1 MKIRRLIPGC
11 LLLLALLPA
20 PAPAQ
25 LARAVVEQPAFE
37 KLARGDGYTIRRY
50 PACVVAQV
58 TIPAGTPEA
67 MNRGFSPLAEYIF
80 GNNTAQSKIAMTS
93 PVVQEAAPAE
103 RVAMTSPV
111 LQESASAEDPAT
123 GDQVVQFVMP
133 AKYTLETL
141 PTPKDPQ
148 VTLTT
153 REAQTYAVTKFS
165 WRGLEKHFRKKEA
178 ALRKALERDGITVTG
193 SPVYARF
200 DPPWSLPIFRRNE
213 VMIPIDY
220 PAEAPA
226 P

>member
-1 MKIRRLIPGC
+1 MQLRHSILC
-11 LLLLALLPA
+11 CAALLLVLSA
-20 PAPAQ
+20 PAVAQ
-25 LARAVVEQPAFE
+25 LARALVEQPAFE

-58 TIPAGTPEA
+58 VIPAGTPEA

-111 LQESASAEDPAT
+111 LQESASTEDPAT
-123 GDQVVQFVMP
+123 GGQVVQFVMP
-133 AKYTLETL
+133 SKYTLETL
-141 PTPKDPQ
+141 PTPKNPQ
-148 VTLTT
+148 VVLTT
-153 REAQTYAVTKFS
+153 RAAQTYAVVKFS
-165 WRGLEKHFRKKEA
+165 WRGLDKHFRKKEA
-178 ALRKALERDGITVTG
+178 ALRKALERDGIPITG